1 MQRLLVNPYNGLSAS
16 GTNAVSGLPK
26 VATWGLSRGRLNMH
40 STDRL
45 QSNDSHLFSMS
56 SSNGT
61 GRRLKFNRQFGACSA
76 AMKSTNHLVLHIMRD
91 IRDSILPQSHKPHKP
106 HKPLKLPIHVAP
118 GTAAPL
124 ATKPRLATATATA
137 ALLAIA
143 TAALLA
149 IATAARLAIDEP
161 INACDG
167 EP

>member
-1 MQRLLVNPYNGLSAS
+1 MVETMQRLLVNPYNGLSAS

-26 VATWGLSRGRLNMH
+26 VATWGVSRGHLDMH

-76 AMKSTNHLVLHIMRD
+76 AMKSTNLLVLHIMRD

-106 HKPLKLPIHVAP
+106 LKLPILVAP

-124 ATKPRLATATATA
+124 ATKPTARLATAT
-137 ALLAIA
+137 A

-161 INACDG
+161 INACDD